1 MARLQALLPG
11 RFVLLLLGLLAFAQ
25 FAPNTWELRVK
36 PRLVYGLATGV
47 AAAVAIMSIAV
58 PHPFIYFQF

>member
-1 MARLQALLPG
+1 MPG
-11 RFVLLLLGLLAFAQ
+11 RFVVLLLGLLVFAQ
-25 FAPNTWELRVK
+25 FAPNTWELKLR

-47 AAAVAIMSIAV
+47 AAAVSVMSISV